1 MEAVV
6 SMDQGM
12 RFIGSAD
19 SGHEIVMDA
28 SPKVGGDNSGPRP
41 MELILTALCG
51 CTAMDV
57 ISILRKKR
65 QAISGLQVKAHA
77 DQNQGHPRE
86 FTDIHLEYIV
96 TGKNV
101 DPKAVERSIQLS
113 TDIYCPAQAML
124 GKVANMTSSYTIIEE

>member
-1 MEAVV
+1 MDASVTMEN
-6 SMDQGM
+6 GM
-12 RFIGSAD
+12 RLSGSAD

-28 SPKVGGDNSGPRP
+28 GLAVGGNDSGPRP

-65 QAISGLQVKAHA
+65 QAISGLEVRAHA
-77 DQNQGHPRE
+77 DQNNAHPHV

-96 TGKNV
+96 TGKDI
-101 DPKAVERSIQLS
+101 DPKAVERSIKLS
-113 TDIYCPAQAML
+113 SDIYCPAQAML
-124 GKVANMTSSYTIIEE
+124 GQVANMTSSYEIIEE